1 MAPAPRGTLPVR
13 RRKEDVPLL
22 VNGPHVAGGYG
33 GTGRDVAS
41 VSDRPT
47 SAPVRGAAA
56 LKAIAG
62 SIPRAAQTC
71 SGQV

>member
-33 GTGRDVAS
+33 GTGRDVGLA
-41 VSDRPT
+41 V
-47 SAPVRGAAA
+47 GA
-56 LKAIAG
+56 IMSG
-62 SIPRAAQTC
+62 QRAAQEILAL
-71 SGQV
+71 QAPR